1 MMEGD
6 ESMDIATVQNR
17 NGLED
22 RSFHKIFN
30 GGDAMAGSTA
40 DLFPK
45 LVAMQRQCAAAGFAV
60 MSAREQTLLAAGNLD
75 ITMKS
80 PGCDAMAGPLLKSQ
94 MGFLLRHLD
103 SSPRPI
109 LYAANSDAVPS
120 PPPALPLM
128 QTEEGRTDLLF
139 PVSLG
144 AMGNGYI
151 GFFGV
156 DGAIDSELLIDLHRK
171 SLAMMRETLRLAFGA
186 APVADKLNE
195 REIECLQLVGNG
207 MKSEAIGERLNLSVH
222 TVNAYLGSATT
233 KLDAVNRIQAIA
245 KSIRLGII
253 A

>member
-1 MMEGD
+1 
-6 ESMDIATVQNR
+6 MDIATLQNQ
-17 NGLED
+17 NGPED
-22 RSFHKIFN
+22 RSRHQMSN
-30 GGDAMAGSTA
+30 GVDAMAGSTA

-45 LVAMQRQCAAAGFAV
+45 LVTMQRQCAAAGFAV
-60 MSAREQTLLAAGNLD
+60 FSAREQTLLAAGNLD

-80 PGCDAMAGPLLKSQ
+80 PGCEAMADPLLKSQ
-94 MGFLLRHLD
+94 MGFLLKHLD
-103 SSPRPI
+103 SSPRP
-109 LYAANSDAVPS
+109 LVYVVDSDIVPAPS
-120 PPPALPLM
+120 PALLLM
-128 QTEEGRTDLLF
+128 PVAEGRTDLLF

-144 AMGNGYI
+144 AMGNGYV

-156 DGAIDSELLIDLHRK
+156 SGAIDCELLIDLHRK

-186 APVADKLNE
+186 APVVDKLNE

>member
-1 MMEGD
+1 MMKENG
-6 ESMDIATVQNR
+6 SMDSATLQNR
-17 NGLED
+17 NSPED
-22 RSFHKIFN
+22 RSSHQICN
-30 GGDAMAGSTA
+30 GVDVMAGSTA

-45 LVAMQRQCAAAGFAV
+45 MVAMQRQCAAAGCV
-60 MSAREQTLLAAGNLD
+60 VLSAREQTLLAAGSLD
-75 ITMKS
+75 ISMKS
-80 PGCDAMAGPLLKSQ
+80 PGCEEMAGSLLASQ
-94 MGFLLRHLD
+94 MGFLLKHLD
-103 SSPRPI
+103 SSPWPI
-109 LYAANSDAVPS
+109 VYTDSSDMVPTLS
-120 PPPALPLM
+120 PALTLAAVA
-128 QTEEGRTDLLF
+128 EGRTDLLF

-156 DGAIDSELLIDLHRK
+156 GSAIDNDLLVDLHRK

>member
-1 MMEGD
+1 MNF
-6 ESMDIATVQNR
+6 ATLQNR
-17 NGLED
+17 SSPKDPSRYQVSNGV
-22 RSFHKIFN
+22 
-30 GGDAMAGSTA
+30 DAMAGSTA

-60 MSAREQTLLAAGNLD
+60 ISAREQTLLAAGSLD
-75 ITMKS
+75 TSVKS
-80 PGCDAMAGPLLKSQ
+80 PGCEEMVGPLLASQ
-94 MGFLLRHLD
+94 TGFLLKHLD
-103 SSPRPI
+103 TSPRP
-109 LYAANSDAVPS
+109 LVYAEDSDMRPS
-120 PPPALPLM
+120 ASVGLNFKPVAK
-128 QTEEGRTDLLF
+128 GRADLLF

-151 GFFGV
+151 VFFGV
-156 DGAIDSELLIDLHRK
+156 GCAIDNDLLIDLHRK

-186 APVADKLNE
+186 APIADKLNE

-207 MKSEAIGERLNLSVH
+207 MKSEAIGDKLNLSVH